1 MFGMWMMVALAA
13 IAAGP
18 AEPVR
23 GLAIAGD
30 GDSLRIGETRIRLHG
45 IDAPELDQTCTRPGA
60 SWACGSEAAS
70 QLAKLVTGRDVLC
83 LPMGEDQHGRVLAR
97 CKVMGRDI
105 NQAMV
110 ESGYALAFRRYGTEY
125 VAAEERAKAA
135 KRGLWSGSF
144 QTPSEFR
151 SADQSRE
158 VRSPGSRRTVN
169 RAPSGSAPR
178 GCVIKGNQS
187 RRGEWIYHLPGMPY
201 YDQTRAEAMFCSEAE
216 ARAAGYRRAIV
227 R

>member
-1 MFGMWMMVALAA
+1 MLMSLVLAVM
-13 IAAGP
+13 AAGSP
-18 AEPVR
+18 EPIR

-30 GDSLRIGETRIRLHG
+30 GDSLRIGEVRIRLHG
-45 IDAPELDQTCTRPGA
+45 IDAPELDQTCTRAGA
-60 SWACGSEAAS
+60 SWPCGSEAAA
-70 QLAKLVTGRDVLC
+70 QLSKLVTGRELLC
-83 LPMGEDQHGRVLAR
+83 FGQDKDQHGRVLAR

-110 ESGYALAFRRYGTEY
+110 ESGYALAFRRYGTDY

-144 QTPSEFR
+144 QPPGEYR
-151 SADQSRE
+151 SAHRSRE
-158 VRSPGSRRTVN
+158 VRSPRGGRTAGQTRSV
-169 RAPSGSAPR
+169 SAPR